1 MRKMQIALLALGSSA
16 GLLLAEPPAAAQP
29 APPRPPVIVGV
40 RSGSYLGVNVKE
52 IDSERA
58 RELKLREEHGV
69 EITSVEDD
77 SPAAK
82 AGLAVGDVVQEYNG
96 QRVEGLEQFI
106 RLVRETPAGRQAKM
120 TVSRGGSTQT
130 LVATIGSR
138 KSAFRG
144 PEGDIRIAIPRFEVP
159 VMPDVPKAFMSW
171 RSSAIG
177 IEAESLEGQLA
188 DFFGVKDGVLV
199 RSVMKGSAAE
209 KAGIKAGDVITKV
222 DDTRVSTPREVSS
235 AVRSAKSKKTFPV
248 SVVRERREQTLSVT
262 IDDDRSGWD
271 RWNIPRRIVH
281 QVDMRM

>member
-1 MRKMQIALLALGSSA
+1 MRKMQIALLTLGSSA
-16 GLLLAEPPAAAQP
+16 GLILAEPPAAAQP
-29 APPRPPVIVGV
+29 APPRPVIVGM

-58 RELKLREEHGV
+58 RELKLRDVHGV

-106 RLVRETPAGRQAKM
+106 RLVRETPAGRQAKL

-130 LVATIGSR
+130 LVAAIGSR

-144 PEGDIRIAIPRFEVP
+144 PDDDIRIAIPRFEVP
-159 VMPDVPKAFMSW
+159 VMPDVPRAFMSW

-271 RWNIPRRIVH
+271 RWNFPRRIVH
-281 QVDMRM
+281 QVDTRM